1 MKTLL
6 ENWNKFLNEE
16 ESPKPGLIFLVGP
29 PSVGKSRWVQDNM
42 TGDYLVLNRDD
53 VVERVARESGVGT
66 YDDMY
71 KRPPKEIVPTP
82 LPAPQD
88 RQAVEQY
95 LVSLKAV
102 ADKFNS
108 ENPEQTKQFGP
119 IEPFTVENYIKALT
133 PRTEG
138 GWGVPAHVFV
148 PLHYPKIFTANEAIK
163 KQFEEARAS
172 HARDTKDVVIDMLNM
187 SLDEREGHR
196 IEMAKAIAEMLDKDE
211 LRRIL
216 GVPAEEQDP
225 DLSIDSPQKALRVI
239 NDKFEQQA
247 YVFANSLEGWSDE
260 EKQKIKQS
268 AELRAKEIAA
278 EPGRSKTIPPQAY
291 DRFFG
296 QYAPPTRAE
305 GFSTIEVVGIPALT
319 PERGF

>member
-1 MKTLL
+1 MKLIF
-6 ENWNKFLNEE
+6 ENWDKFLNEAKGT
-16 ESPKPGLIFLVGP
+16 KPRLIFLIGP
-29 PSVGKSRWVQDNM
+29 PSVGKSRWIKDNM
-42 TGDYLVLNRDD
+42 SGDYLVLNRDD
-53 VVERVARESGVGT
+53 IVERVAQESGVGT

-71 KRPPKEIVPTP
+71 KRPPKEILPTP
-82 LPAPQD
+82 LPEPQD
-88 RQAVEQY
+88 VKAVEKY
-95 LVSLKAV
+95 LKSLKAV
-102 ADKFNS
+102 ADKFNN
-108 ENPEQTKQFGP
+108 ENPKQTKQFGP
-119 IEPFTVENYIKALT
+119 VEPFTAENYIKALT

-148 PLHYPKIFTANEAIK
+148 PLYYPKINTANQAIRD
-163 KQFEEARAS
+163 QFEEARSSYAK
-172 HARDTKDVVIDMLNM
+172 DTKDIVIDMVNM

-196 IEMAKAIAEMLDKDE
+196 MAMAKAIAENP
-211 LRRIL
+211 
-216 GVPAEEQDP
+216 VSN
-225 DLSIDSPQKALRVI
+225 LSMAHQII

-247 YVFANSLEGWSDE
+247 YVFANSLEGWNDE

-296 QYAPPTRAE
+296 QYAPPARAE
-305 GFSTIEVVGIPALT
+305 GFSIIKVVGIPALT